1 MRFKFGKNWQSFS
14 NTALDDEKIFQAR
27 NDFQSLFSGIDLKD
41 KSFLDIGFG
50 QGLTLNFAK
59 EAGAIVLGIDVDR
72 DNIGALRE
80 VSKKFPEHK
89 EPETRIISILDK
101 EFSENNTS
109 QNKYD
114 IVHSWGVLHHTGSM
128 YEAITKASDLVG
140 TDGYFVIAIY
150 NKHWSSPV
158 WRWIKYLYNISPA
171 LVQKILARFFYLIIY
186 FAKFIVTGKN
196 PKNEQRGMDFLHNVV
211 DWIGGYPY
219 EYAST
224 KQITKFVNKLGFET
238 LRINPAL
245 VPTGCNEFVF
255 RKIQE

>member
-1 MRFKFGKNWQSFS
+1 M
-14 NTALDDEKIFQAR
+14 DDEKIFQSR
-27 NDFQSLFSGIDLKD
+27 NDFQNLFSGIDLND

-50 QGLTLNFAK
+50 QGLTLNFAQ
-59 EAGAIVLGIDVDR
+59 EAGANVLGIDVDP
-72 DNIGALRE
+72 DNMNALRQ
-80 VSKKFPEHK
+80 VSKKFPEKK

-101 EFSENNTS
+101 EFSESNTS
-109 QNKYD
+109 LNKYD

-128 YEAITKASDLVG
+128 YEAITMASDLVR

-158 WRWIKYLYNISPA
+158 WRWIKYSYNISPA
-171 LVQKILARFFYLIIY
+171 LVQKILTRFFYLIIY
-186 FAKFIVTGKN
+186 FAKLIVTGKD

-224 KQITKFVNKLGFET
+224 KQITKFVHKLGFET
-238 LRINPAL
+238 LKINPAL

-255 RKIQE
+255 RKIKE